1 MRNTRTRSIVLSL
14 MTLLFLFGIGLF
26 VFRYITNASSWAFSP
41 VNKHFSREQLV
52 KAGDIVDCNNVLLAH
67 SENGKRKYNDDE
79 NTRRALLHT
88 VGDNTSHI
96 PSSVQ
101 TLYHDELY
109 GYNFILGVN
118 SPEVLGKSK
127 NIKITLDSEV
137 CKVALNALGSHKGA
151 VCVYNY
157 KTGEIVCMVSTPTYD
172 PYHPEV
178 VEKDSSEKYEGA
190 YINRVLNSSYTPG
203 SVFKIITS
211 ASGLAY
217 LDDMENKTYSCHQ
230 TELVNNK
237 KITCLGSH
245 GDINL
250 KNAMMRSCNIYFAD
264 LAIELGNE
272 QMTNTANSM
281 GFNRSFQIDR
291 VKTKKSFYNVDKA
304 DDYNLGWSGIGQY
317 NDLLNPMHSV
327 ILMGAVANSGEAC
340 TPHFIKD
347 IYLDKPSSNA
357 RYRTLGSKEK
367 LLPKNTADILKGI
380 MRYNVTANY
389 GDSMFPH
396 LNVCA
401 KTGTA
406 EVGEDKEPH
415 GWMIGF
421 SSNDDT
427 PLAFC
432 VIVENSG
439 YGSKTAG
446 PIAEKVLNYAAKR
459 LK

>member
-1 MRNTRTRSIVLSL
+1 MRNTRTRSIVLSF

-26 VFRYITNASSWAFSP
+26 VFKYITNASLWTFSP
-41 VNKHFSREQLV
+41 VNKHFSGEQLV

-67 SENGKRKYNDDE
+67 SENGKRKYNDE
-79 NTRRALLHT
+79 ESIRRALLHT

-96 PSSVQ
+96 SSSVQ
-101 TLYHDELY
+101 SLYHDELY
-109 GYNFILGVN
+109 GYNFILGIN
-118 SPEVLGKSK
+118 PPEILGKNK
-127 NIKITLDSEV
+127 NIKITLDSEI
-137 CKVALNALGSHKGA
+137 CKVALNALGNHKGS

-178 VEKDSSEKYEGA
+178 VENDHSGKYEGA
-190 YINRVLNSSYTPG
+190 YINRVLNSSYAPG

-237 KITCLGSH
+237 KITCLSSH

-264 LAIELGNE
+264 LAIELGKDH
-272 QMTNTANSM
+272 MTNTANSM
-281 GFNRSFQIDR
+281 GFNRSFKIDR
-291 VKTKKSFYNVDKA
+291 AKTKKSVYNVDKA

-327 ILMGAVANSGEAC
+327 ILMGAIANSGEVHI
-340 TPHFIKD
+340 PHFIKD
-347 IYLDKPSSNA
+347 IYSGNNSGNTGYLTLD
-357 RYRTLGSKEK
+357 TKEK
-367 LLPKNTADILKGI
+367 LLPKNISDTLKNM

-421 SSNDDT
+421 SSNDNT

-446 PIAEKVLNYAAKR
+446 PIASTVLNYAAKR